1 MIMNYLT
8 TTALAAALF
17 ASPTLARPLPQPRP
31 AAVEYDAR
39 RCAVTL
45 SAGDV
50 HVRFSSLYA
59 VEFDAMNAEFKPIGD
74 IARVQIDQTTFALH
88 PGQAFEYSLGSAKEV
103 LPVLARGQ
111 RLQVFADGKNEPVI
125 DMPIRDGKKAVA
137 FLRKCGTRR

>member
-17 ASPTLARPLPQPRP
+17 TSPTLALPLSQPRP

-50 HVRFSSLYA
+50 HVRFSSLYP

-88 PGQAFEYSLGSAKEV
+88 PGQAFEYRPWFCQGGAAG
-103 LPVLARGQ
+103 PGARPAAASIRGRQ
-111 RLQVFADGKNEPVI
+111 ERARHRHADP
-125 DMPIRDGKKAVA
+125 
-137 FLRKCGTRR
+137 